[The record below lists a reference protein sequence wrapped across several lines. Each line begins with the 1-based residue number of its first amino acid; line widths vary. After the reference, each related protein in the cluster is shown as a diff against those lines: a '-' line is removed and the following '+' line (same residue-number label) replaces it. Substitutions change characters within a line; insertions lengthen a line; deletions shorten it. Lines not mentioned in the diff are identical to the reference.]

1 VAFLPMTRIIF
12 RNLLRGPS
20 TRRYPFVVRPSFAS
34 SRGRITID
42 YPKCIHC
49 GACARRCPAN
59 AIVVG
64 KAHKSWRIE
73 NFACV
78 TCGLCVRV
86 CPVKCLGMDIDRPA
100 AVRFADLAG
109 RIEEHVTPPTP
120 AAGPAQGNPDS
131 AAGSGPEA
139 SPGAAS
145 A

>member
-12 RNLLRGPS
+12 RNLLAGPS
-20 TRRYPFVVRPSFAS
+20 TRRYPYVVRPNFAA

-59 AIVVG
+59 AIAVG
-64 KAHKSWRIE
+64 KAPKSWRIE

-86 CPVKCLGMDIDRPA
+86 CPVKCLGMDKDRPKS
-100 AVRFADLAG
+100 VLFADLAG
-109 RIEEHVTPPTP
+109 RVEEHVSPAPPLPP
-120 AAGPAQGNPDS
+120 AADATTGAPSEG
-131 AAGSGPEA
+131 GG
-139 SPGAAS
+139 SPGVAGA
-145 A
+145 